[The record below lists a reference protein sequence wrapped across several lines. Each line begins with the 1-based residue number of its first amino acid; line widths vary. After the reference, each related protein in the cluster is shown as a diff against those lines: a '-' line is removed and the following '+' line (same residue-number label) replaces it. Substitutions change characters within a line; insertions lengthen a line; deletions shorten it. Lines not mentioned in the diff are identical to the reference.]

1 MGVYIYGIKS
11 PKHVATVELDNGN
24 VCTVAKYAYAYKPLY
39 SFFDKEPRWQTLAKA
54 RLARM
59 DNIWRKFIS
68 DGGKYPQGG
77 VMVHGEGNDKIEIG
91 STVMTW
97 PQVSSVPT
105 AIEDCTCNKA
115 SYIGKI
121 VRVIS

>member
-24 VCTVAKYAYAYKPLY
+24 VCTVAKYAYAYKPIS
-39 SFFDKEPRWQTLAKA
+39 SFFSKEPRWQTLAKA
-54 RLARM
+54 RLTRM
-59 DNIWRKFIS
+59 SNIWNDFIS
-68 DGGKYPQGG
+68 AGGKYPQAG
-77 VMVHGEGNDKIEIG
+77 VMVHDNDKIEIG
-91 STVMTW
+91 SHVMTW
-97 PQVSSVPT
+97 PNRYVP
-105 AIEDCTCNKA
+105 

>member
-24 VCTVAKYAYAYKPLY
+24 VCTVAKYAYAYKPIS
-39 SFFDKEPRWQTLAKA
+39 SFFSKEPRWQTLAKA
-54 RLARM
+54 RLTRM
-59 DNIWRKFIS
+59 SNIWNDFIS
-68 DGGKYPQGG
+68 AGGKYPQAG
-77 VMVHGEGNDKIEIG
+77 VMVHGESNDKIEIG
-91 STVMTW
+91 SHVMAW
-97 PQVSSVPT
+97 PNGYVPT
-105 AIEDCTCNKA
+105 SIEDCTCNDA

>member
-39 SFFDKEPRWQTLAKA
+39 SFFNKEPKWQILAKA
-54 RLARM
+54 RLTRM
-59 DNIWRKFIS
+59 NNIWNNFIS
-68 DGGKYPQGG
+68 GGGKYPQGG
-77 VMVHGEGNDKIEIG
+77 VMVDSKNNIEIG
-91 STVMTW
+91 SHVMTW
-97 PQVSSVPT
+97 PKISSVPT
-105 AIEDCTCNKA
+105 SIEDCTCNNA
-115 SYIGKI
+115 TFGGKI

>member
-24 VCTVAKYAYAYKPLY
+24 VCTVAKYAYAYKPIS
-39 SFFDKEPRWQTLAKA
+39 SFFSKEPRWQTLAKA
-54 RLARM
+54 RLTRM
-59 DNIWRKFIS
+59 SNIWNDFIS
-68 DGGKYPQGG
+68 AGGKYPQAG
-77 VMVHGEGNDKIEIG
+77 VMVHGESNDKIEIG
-91 STVMTW
+91 SHVMAW
-97 PQVSSVPT
+97 SNGYVPT
-105 AIEDCTCNKA
+105 SIEDCTCSNA